1 MNLCTLI
8 ENRGAFWAGLFPI
21 TRNARKRKFLQP
33 SMQAVSDSSL
43 GPAIVSTVADDNGS
57 ERNQLEEGIFLDIL
71 NTSESYITGFEQ
83 QLIPDNL
90 T

>member
-1 MNLCTLI
+1 
-8 ENRGAFWAGLFPI
+8 
-21 TRNARKRKFLQP
+21 
-33 SMQAVSDSSL
+33 MQAVSDSSL